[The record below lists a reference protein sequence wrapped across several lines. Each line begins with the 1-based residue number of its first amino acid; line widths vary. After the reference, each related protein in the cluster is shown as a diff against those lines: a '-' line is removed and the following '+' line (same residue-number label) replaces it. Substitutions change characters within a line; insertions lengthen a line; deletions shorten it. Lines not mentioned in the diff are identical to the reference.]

1 MAKDLKRV
9 AILFAMEQEAAPTI
23 ARLGLA
29 QKGLLE
35 PPLPALAFE
44 GTRGSLAI
52 DVVVNGKDAR
62 FAMANVGTVPAALT
76 THAACVAL
84 KPDLIISAGTA
95 GGFKARGG
103 AIGDVYV
110 STESVNHDRRISIP
124 GFDAYGVYRTPA
136 HDASA
141 LAKALGF
148 KTGINSSGNSLECA
162 DVDMEQL
169 VALGACT
176 KEMEASG
183 IAYAAGLHGVPFI
196 CLKAVTDIV
205 DGDKPTAEEFVKNLH
220 TAAKAIEEATIAV
233 LDYLDGKQLT
243 TPL

>member
-1 MAKDLKRV
+1 MAPLKRV
-9 AILFAMEQEAAPTI
+9 ALLFAMEQEAAPTI
-23 ARLGLA
+23 ARLGLMP
-29 QKGLLE
+29 KGLLE

-44 GTRGSLAI
+44 GTRGSLTV

-62 FAMANVGTVPAALT
+62 FAVANVGTVPAALT

-84 KPDLIISAGTA
+84 KPDLLISAGTA

-124 GFDAYGVYRTPA
+124 GFDRYGDYLTPT

-141 LAKALGF
+141 LAAALGF
-148 KTGINSSGNSLECA
+148 KAGVVSSGNSLECA
-162 DVDMEQL
+162 SVDLEHL
-169 VALGACT
+169 IRLGASA
-176 KEMEASG
+176 KEMEAG
-183 IAYAAGLHGVPFI
+183 GVAYAAGLHGVPLI

-205 DGDKPTAEEFVKNLH
+205 DGDKPTADEFVQNLH
-220 TAAKAIEEATIAV
+220 TAAKAIEDAAVAV
-233 LDYLDGKQLT
+233 LDYLDGKELT

>member
-1 MAKDLKRV
+1 MEKELKRIAV
-9 AILFAMEQEAAPTI
+9 LFAMEQEAAPTI
-23 ARLGLA
+23 ARLGLVP
-29 QKGLLE
+29 KGLLE

-52 DVVVNGKDAR
+52 DVVVNGKDER

-84 KPDLIISAGTA
+84 KPDLLISAGTA
-95 GGFKARGG
+95 GGFRALGA

-110 STESVNHDRRISIP
+110 ATETVNHDRRISIP

-148 KTGINSSGNSLECA
+148 KMGVNSSGNSLECA
-162 DVDMEQL
+162 DVDMAQL
-169 VALGACT
+169 LALSACT
-176 KEMEASG
+176 KEMEAGG
-183 IAYAAGLHGVPFI
+183 IAYAAGLHRVPFLA
-196 CLKAVTDIV
+196 LKAVTDIV
-205 DGDKPTAEEFVKNLH
+205 DGDKPTAEEFVQNLG
-220 TAAKAIEEATIAV
+220 TAAKAIEDAIVAV
-233 LDYLDGKQLT
+233 LDYLDGKQLVE
-243 TPL
+243 PL